1 MYARTDNGS
10 KPDFHLAMTG
20 ELALPLF
27 KKFVE
32 ILRNKMGR
40 GAEAVQTGS
49 FGKYMNVEIVNDGP
63 VTIIL
68 ESKEKQ
74 KY

>member
-1 MYARTDNGS
+1 
-10 KPDFHLAMTG
+10 MTG

-27 KKFVE
+27 NKFVE
-32 ILRNKMGR
+32 ILRNKLGR

-49 FGKYMNVEIVNDGP
+49 FGKYMSVEIVNDGP

-68 ESKEKQ
+68 ESKEKIN
-74 KY
+74 